1 MKRLFLL
8 ISLALLPGCDWFSQ
22 STKIIQGSGST
33 VRQERSIQGVD
44 EIKLSGVGKLI
55 LKQGESESLVI
66 EADENILSHIV
77 SQVEG
82 DTLSIYPEDHALFR
96 SKSEIIYHVIL
107 HKIKE
112 IELSGSIE
120 MDASLITADKLE
132 LKLSGS
138 SRVKAALKVDKLKVK
153 ADGSAKIFLEGEA
166 KKQTVKAAGSVQYDA
181 GSLESERAKLV
192 VAGASRVTVAVSK
205 KLEVEASGVS
215 VVSYKGNPQV
225 IISSTG
231 ASSVQKVG

>member
-66 EADENILSHIV
+66 EADENILPHIV

-82 DTLSIYPEDHALFR
+82 DTLSIHPEDHALLR
-96 SKSEIIYHVIL
+96 SKSEIIYHVTLQPHPSPRKQGMLRGI
-107 HKIKE
+107 HRK
-112 IELSGSIE
+112 
-120 MDASLITADKLE
+120 ASPFQVSARQGCHHPHASNSPLTLE
-132 LKLSGS
+132 N
-138 SRVKAALKVDKLKVK
+138 
-153 ADGSAKIFLEGEA
+153 
-166 KKQTVKAAGSVQYDA
+166 Q
-181 GSLESERAKLV
+181 
-192 VAGASRVTVAVSK
+192 
-205 KLEVEASGVS
+205 
-215 VVSYKGNPQV
+215 N
-225 IISSTG
+225 
-231 ASSVQKVG
+231 SSVIYPPAL